1 LLFLTPTNERS
12 EFQAFS
18 FYFQFVLPKYYISLE
33 YVYLYRAKMNS
44 DEDDDI
50 ARPAKVI
57 NQDLQFAFDFV
68 KYTNRNIFLTGK
80 AGTGKTTFLRDL
92 KKLSP
97 KRMIVVAPTGVAAI
111 NAGGVTIHSFFQL
124 PFHPYVPVIYLP
136 ENYPHKQPEQ
146 KDLTGYKMS
155 REKVNIIKGLDLLI
169 IDEISM
175 VRADTLDAIDYA
187 LRRYKT
193 HHLPFGGVQLLMIG
207 DLQQLAPVV
216 KDEDNEILKKY
227 YDSYFFFGSRAI
239 KSTDYVTI
247 ELQHIYRQNDQV
259 FINLLNKVRDN
270 HVDSDVLSELNKRYI
285 PDFDP
290 DSGGG
295 YITLTTH
302 NYQSHSINNSKLEKL
317 PGEAHLFKATIK
329 DEFPEFSY
337 PNAGEL
343 VLKESAQVMFVKNDL
358 SGDRLFFNG
367 KIGKIESF
375 EDDIIVVKCPDDDF
389 RIRVEIAEWQN
400 MKYTLDEET
409 KEIQETIIGTFK
421 QYPLKL
427 AWAITIHKS
436 QGLTFDRAVIDAAV
450 AFAHGQ
456 VYVALSR
463 CRSLN
468 GLVLSTRINQR
479 SIIDDP
485 AISDFINKTIQ
496 NKPGEKQ
503 LADSKKA
510 YQQILLTELFD
521 FTPLSRSISYCFKI
535 VNEHHDIILG
545 DPHEM
550 LKNALNNI
558 KTDLIEVSE
567 KFRPQMNGL
576 FSGEID
582 AESNILL
589 QERVK
594 KASEFFSVK
603 LEAALKVIFDGF
615 KVETDNKT
623 VRKSVSEALER
634 IIKEGITKL
643 ACLNAVRS
651 GFTIGKYLDAKA
663 KSAIDIPSVKSRS
676 ARSVDDTSGVIQYP
690 VLFHQLKEWRNTKA
704 IEMKLPHYMILPQ
717 KTMVTL
723 VNFLPQTMPALNLI
737 KGMGKKKSEKFGE
750 ELLNIIISFC
760 IKEKIEPP
768 AVIVTEKKIPKKIRE
783 ETKKISFDLF
793 REGKAISQIAEE
805 RKLSISTIEGHLAY
819 YVGTGDLPLN
829 KFVSQ
834 EITDLILNHF
844 QGNED
849 LKTGP
854 VKEALGEKVSW
865 SDIRFVASHLRFLRK
880 SRG

>member
-1 LLFLTPTNERS
+1 
-12 EFQAFS
+12 
-18 FYFQFVLPKYYISLE
+18 
-33 YVYLYRAKMNS
+33 MNS
-44 DEDDDI
+44 DEDNDI
-50 ARPAKVI
+50 FRPEILI

-124 PFHPYVPVIYLP
+124 PFHPYVPSLYLL
-136 ENYPHKQPEQ
+136 ENNHNKQPEQ
-146 KDLTGYKMS
+146 KDFTGFKMS
-155 REKVNIIKGLDLLI
+155 REKINIIKGLDLLI

-187 LRRYKT
+187 LRRYKL

-216 KDEDNEILKKY
+216 KDEDREILDKY
-227 YDSYFFFGSRAI
+227 YNSSFFFGSRALS
-239 KSTDYVTI
+239 STDYVTI

-302 NYQSHSINNSKLEKL
+302 NYQAQNLNNSKLEKL
-317 PGEAHLFKATIK
+317 PGRPHSFNATIT
-329 DEFPEFSY
+329 DDFPEFSY
-337 PNAGEL
+337 PVASEL
-343 VLKESAQVMFVKNDL
+343 ILKEGAQVMFAKNDL
-358 SGDRLFFNG
+358 SRDKLFFNG
-367 KIGKIESF
+367 KIGKVEAF
-375 EDDIIVVKCPDDDF
+375 EDHIIVVRCPDDDLP
-389 RIRVEIAEWQN
+389 IRVEMAEWQN
-400 MKYTLDEET
+400 MKYTLDDTT
-409 KEIQETIIGTFK
+409 KEIQETVIGTFS

-436 QGLTFDRAVIDAAV
+436 QGLTFDRAIIDANI

-463 CRSLN
+463 CRTLD
-468 GLVLSTRINQR
+468 GLVLSTQINQR

-485 AISDFINKTIQ
+485 AISDFIHNTIQ
-496 NKPGEKQ
+496 NQPSEKQ

-510 YQQILLTELFD
+510 YQQLLLTELFD
-521 FTPLSRSISYCFKI
+521 FTPLSRSFNYLLKI
-535 VNEHHDIILG
+535 IHEHHDIILG
-545 DPHEM
+545 DPQVM
-550 LKNALNNI
+550 LENALTCI
-558 KTDLIEVSE
+558 KADLIEVSE
-567 KFRPQMNGL
+567 KFRPQMNSL
-576 FSGEID
+576 LRGEID
-582 AESNILL
+582 AESNTLL

-594 KASEFFSVK
+594 KASEFFSIK
-603 LEAALKVIFDGF
+603 LEAALKGLLAGF
-615 KVETDNKT
+615 SVETDNKT
-623 VRKSVSEALER
+623 VRKSVSDALER
-634 IIKEGITKL
+634 LRKEGITKL
-643 ACLNAVRS
+643 ACLNTVRS

-663 KSAIDIPSVKSRS
+663 KSAIDIPAVKTHS
-676 ARSVDDTSGVIQYP
+676 AKSLEDTSGVIKHP
-690 VLFHQLKEWRNTKA
+690 ALFRELKDWRNTKA

-723 VNFLPQTMPALNLI
+723 VNFIPQSLPALNLI

-750 ELLNIIISFC
+750 ELLNIIISYC
-760 IKEKIEPP
+760 EKEKIEPP
-768 AVIVTEKKIPKKIRE
+768 VEIVTEKKIPKKIKE
-783 ETKKISFDLF
+783 DTKKISYDLF

-805 RKLSISTIEGHLAY
+805 RKLSTTTIEGHLAY
-819 YVGTGDLPLN
+819 YVGTGEIPLN

-834 EITDLILNHF
+834 EITDLIMSHF
-844 QGNED
+844 ERKDD
-849 LKTGP
+849 LKIGP
-854 VKEALGEKVSW
+854 VKAALGEKVSW
-865 SDIRFVASHLRFLRK
+865 SDIRFVSSYLSFMRK
-880 SRG
+880 NKE

>member
-1 LLFLTPTNERS
+1 MDTIR
-12 EFQAFS
+12 
-18 FYFQFVLPKYYISLE
+18 
-33 YVYLYRAKMNS
+33 
-44 DEDDDI
+44 
-50 ARPAKVI
+50 

-92 KKLSP
+92 KKSSP

-124 PFHPYVPVIYLP
+124 PFHPYVPSFYLS
-136 ENYPHKQPEQ
+136 ENNPHKQPEQ
-146 KDLTGYKMS
+146 KDFTGYKMS
-155 REKVNIIKGLDLLI
+155 REKINIIRGLDLLI

-187 LRRYKT
+187 LRRYKI

-216 KDEDNEILKKY
+216 KDEDREIITKY
-227 YDSYFFFGSRAI
+227 YNSFFFFGSRALS
-239 KSTDYVTI
+239 STDYVTI
-247 ELQHIYRQNDQV
+247 ELQHIYRQNDEV

-302 NYQSHSINNSKLEKL
+302 NYQAHSLNDSKLEKL
-317 PGEAHLFKATIK
+317 PGRAHSFKATVR

-337 PNAGEL
+337 PNASEL
-343 VLKESAQVMFVKNDL
+343 VLKEGAQVMFVKNDL
-358 SGDRLFFNG
+358 SVDKLFFNG

-375 EDDIIVVKCPDDDF
+375 DDDIIVVKCPDDDF
-389 RIRVEIAEWQN
+389 RIRVEMAEWQN

-409 KEIQETIIGTFK
+409 KEIQETVIGTFT

-463 CRSLN
+463 CRTLN
-468 GLVLSTRINQR
+468 GLVLRTRINQR
-479 SIIDDP
+479 SIIDDQ
-485 AISDFINKTIQ
+485 AISDFIYKTIQ
-496 NKPGEKQ
+496 NQPGEKQ
-503 LADSKKA
+503 LTDSKKA

-521 FTPLSRSISYCFKI
+521 FTPLSRSLSYSLKI
-535 VNEHHDIILG
+535 INEHHETFMG
-545 DPHEM
+545 DPQEM
-550 LKNALNNI
+550 LENALNNI

-567 KFRPQMNGL
+567 KFRPQLNGL
-576 FSGEID
+576 LSGEID

-594 KASEFFSVK
+594 KASEFFSIK
-603 LEAALKVIFDGF
+603 LEAALKGILTGF
-615 KVETDNKT
+615 SVETDNKT

-634 IIKEGITKL
+634 IRKEGIIKL
-643 ACLNAVRS
+643 ACLNIVRS
-651 GFTIGKYLDAKA
+651 GFTISKYLDAKA
-663 KSAIDIPSVKSRS
+663 KSAIAISSVKSHS
-676 ARSVDDTSGVIQYP
+676 AKSLDDTSGIIQHP
-690 VLFHQLKEWRNTKA
+690 ALFRQLKEWRNTKA

-723 VNFLPQTMPALNLI
+723 VNFIPQSLPALNLV
-737 KGMGKKKSEKFGE
+737 KGMGKKKSEKFWE
-750 ELLNIIISFC
+750 ELLNIIISYC

-768 AVIVTEKKIPKKIRE
+768 VEIVTEKKIPKKIKE
-783 ETKKISFDLF
+783 ETKKISYELF
-793 REGKAISQIAEE
+793 KEGKAISQIAEE
-805 RKLSISTIEGHLAY
+805 RKLSITTIEGHLAY
-819 YVGTGDLPLN
+819 YVGTGEISVN

-834 EITDLILNHF
+834 ETTDLIASHF
-844 QGNED
+844 EGKEE
-849 LKTGP
+849 LKAGP
-854 VKEALGEKVSW
+854 VKVVLGEKVSW
-865 SDIRFVASHLRFLRK
+865 SDIKFVASHLRFLRK
-880 SRG
+880 NKE